1 MDVVEGA
8 ARCASRV
15 ATMSG
20 GDGDGDEETGEE
32 GGERLIRPL
41 APPTPSTMGRDQARL
56 FARSC
61 SCHSSSG
68 VTLKIEALS
77 G

>member
-32 GGERLIRPL
+32 GGERLIRH
-41 APPTPSTMGRDQARL
+41 ASA
-56 FARSC
+56 
-61 SCHSSSG
+61 
-68 VTLKIEALS
+68 
-77 G
+77 